1 MRADRD
7 IGLPRSQAG
16 ASPQHLIVSLLGGYR
31 YANEAELPSAALVA
45 LTEDFGVSATSAR
58 AALSRLARRG
68 LLESSKRGRNTFYRL
83 TSDAADVLMD
93 DLERTMRLGLDVS
106 PWDGSWTVVMFS
118 LPEDRR
124 DVRHLLR
131 TSLRWRGFAPLFD
144 GAWVSPRAGVAE
156 TRAILDDLGIDSFA
170 VLESRIRDSA
180 GEGDPLAAWDLT
192 SLAQSYKLFSAEF
205 ARVGERVSQ
214 GDVSAAEALVLR
226 GRVLDAWSEYLVLDP
241 DLPVDA
247 LPPGWPR
254 GEARQ
259 TFAEVYDG
267 LGPLAALRFE
277 QVVAQY
283 APDLGRPMYFTTSD
297 ERLR

>member
-31 YANEAELPSAALVA
+31 YGNEAELPSAALVA

-93 DLERTMRLGLDVS
+93 DLERTMRLGLDVR

-131 TSLRWRGFAPLFD
+131 TNLRWRGFAPLFD
-144 GAWVSPRAGVAE
+144 GAWVSPRAEVAE

-170 VLESRIRDSA
+170 VLESRILDSA

-254 GEARQ
+254 DEARQ